1 MEILKTFLLGI
12 IQGLTEFLPI
22 SSSGHLTIFQ
32 EIFGMGGME
41 DKVLL
46 DVLLHI
52 GTLVSVFLV
61 FWKDIKLLFLEL
73 FRLIRDI
80 FHGKANL
87 KNPYRRMIVMLIVAT
102 LPLIVAVIF
111 KDQVEEFFH
120 NLTLVGFALI
130 VTGFV
135 MFISDRLPRG
145 KLTSRNAPYRSSL
158 LVGIAQMI
166 AIVPGISR
174 SGSTITAG
182 LAVGYTR
189 KFAAK
194 FSFLMSIIAIMGAAV
209 VQVPDA
215 VSMINTTSWYELTG
229 YLLGMVGAAVSGIF
243 AIKFLVNLIN
253 KGKFHIFAYY
263 CWAVG
268 LAVLLYQGYV
278 YMF

>member
-73 FRLIRDI
+73 FRLIGDI